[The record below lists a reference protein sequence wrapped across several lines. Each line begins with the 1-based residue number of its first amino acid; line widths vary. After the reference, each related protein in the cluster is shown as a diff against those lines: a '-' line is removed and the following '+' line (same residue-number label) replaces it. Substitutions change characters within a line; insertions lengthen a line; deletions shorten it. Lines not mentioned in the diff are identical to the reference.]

1 MANTLKQQY
10 EENREKIT
18 QYCGKHNMKI
28 VELEDA
34 FHIFTSAS
42 SWKLTENAFF
52 HKNTTRDYHVQ
63 NAQYDSLF
71 DYLEYIADHD
81 LFRKE
86 NPIYKKKN
94 SNQCP
99 HVFKA
104 ATKYRKQSWRKS
116 ELHNIFNFMEAS
128 AHYQFA

>member
-34 FHIFTSAS
+34 FHIFTSDS

-52 HKNTTRDYHVQ
+52 RKNTTRG
-63 NAQYDSLF
+63 
-71 DYLEYIADHD
+71 
-81 LFRKE
+81 
-86 NPIYKKKN
+86 
-94 SNQCP
+94 
-99 HVFKA
+99 
-104 ATKYRKQSWRKS
+104 
-116 ELHNIFNFMEAS
+116 
-128 AHYQFA
+128 YQFA